1 MKTIDE
7 SLQEFENIADSIDIF
22 ISTDCNESDTRSKII
37 DSYLLKVLGWDERD
51 IKREGHLDSGFFDYK
66 VSCPSLSF
74 VIEAKRVFKDFILPS
89 GHRTTKFK
97 SIYKEN
103 EDVINQIRSYCGDI
117 GLQYGIIT
125 NGKQFI
131 IGKLF
136 NTDGTDWKENK
147 CLLFHNQED
156 IRKRFVEFY
165 ENMSKNSLINNGGFK
180 FDYSPIETQAKTILS
195 TLLHRDKEIDRNN
208 LSAQVTPLIDKF
220 FGEIF
225 SSEIEEDEN
234 FIKECFVENKEIK
247 KNRDEIERLFADKVP
262 EITNVVKAVNTKSIV
277 SQISEEI
284 NLDNINIKNP
294 TPPKP
299 IIIIGT
305 KGAGKTTFINHLF
318 KTKDEE
324 FEENHLVVYIDFR
337 EFYEVNHVFS
347 PSTLSKEIYSKLI
360 EKYETLELH
369 KLTALKRI
377 YQKEIRQNNE
387 SIWLYAQ
394 DKEEIYSPLLSM
406 FLSEKL
412 NDHTKH
418 LEYLNNYLIR
428 DRRKRIIVVIDNADQ
443 YPIKIQEQIFLF
455 AHSLSRT
462 SNCGIIFSLR
472 EGYYYKWR
480 NKTPFD
486 AYESNVYH
494 ITAPKYSEVLLKRI
508 DFTLSHLNNLE
519 GTSNSVTR
527 TGLKIEMS
535 NQSVIEFLSGLK
547 DSLFSDNNND
557 LIDFLSFTTY
567 PNIREGLRIFKQF
580 LTSGHTN
587 VSDYVLR
594 EVYKESNRK
603 NKQVIPIHEFVKSL
617 GLQNKLYY
625 NSEYSIIYNIFI
637 PPKESNDHF
646 INYFILKYFFD
657 TYETKGI
664 ANKYLVFED
673 VISLFK
679 DFGYRTNILLHSIEK
694 LIEFD
699 LLESEDYI
707 SDIEVSKYK
716 SNVNLCITSKGYYY
730 YKALIQRFHYIDL
743 VLQDTPIFSQEYFE
757 KLKEKFPESDPIG
770 NRNLSERVKS
780 VRLFINYLIE
790 QETKQTTSIISTF
803 GKPTEYLNDAL
814 KIDISKIE
822 SKLESILEYKEDN

>member
-1 MKTIDE
+1 MTLDE
-7 SLQEFENIADSIDIF
+7 SLQEFENIIGEIEVF
-22 ISTDCNESDTRSKII
+22 TNTDCNESDTRSKII
-37 DSYLLKVLGWDERD
+37 DSYLFKILGWDEKD
-51 IKREGHLDSGFFDYK
+51 ISREGHIESGFFDYR
-66 VSCPSLSF
+66 VSCPSISF
-74 VIEAKRVFKDFILPS
+74 VIEAKRVYQEFVLPS
-89 GHRTTKFK
+89 GHRSAKFK

-103 EDVINQIRSYCGDI
+103 TNVIKQIRSYCGDI

-136 NTDGTDWKENK
+136 NSDGTDWKENN
-147 CLLFHNQED
+147 CLIFHNIED
-156 IRKRFVEFY
+156 IRNRFIEFY
-165 ENMSKNSLINNGGFK
+165 ENTSKYALINNGGFK
-180 FDYSPIETQAKTILS
+180 FDYLPIDTEAKTILS
-195 TLLHRDKEIDRNN
+195 SLLHRDKEIDRNN
-208 LSAQVTPLIDKF
+208 LSAQITPLIDKF

-225 SSEIEEDEN
+225 SSEIEENEN
-234 FIKECFVENKEIK
+234 FIRECFVENKEIK

-277 SQISEEI
+277 SQISHEI
-284 NLDNINIKNP
+284 NLDVINIKNP
-294 TPPKP
+294 SPPKP

-337 EFYEVNHVFS
+337 EFYEVNHDFS
-347 PSTLSKEIYSKLI
+347 PKEISKEIYNKLI
-360 EKYETLELH
+360 EKYESLELH

-377 YQKEIRQNNE
+377 YQKEIKQYNE
-387 SIWLYAQ
+387 SIWAYAQ
-394 DKEEIYSPLLSM
+394 DNEDIYLPLLST
-406 FLSEKL
+406 FLAAKL
-412 NDHTKH
+412 NDYSKH

-443 YPIKIQEQIFLF
+443 YTISIQERIFLF

-462 SNCGIIFSLR
+462 SNCGVIFSLR

-508 DFTLSHLNNLE
+508 DFTLRHLNNIE
-519 GTSNSVTR
+519 GTSSSITR
-527 TGLKIEMS
+527 KGLKIEMS

-547 DSLFSDNNND
+547 DSLFSESNND

-580 LTSGHTN
+580 LISGHTD

-594 EVYKESNRK
+594 EIYKESNRK

-625 NSEYSIIYNIFI
+625 NSEYSIISNIFI
-637 PPKESNDHF
+637 PPKDSNDHF
-646 INYFILKYFFD
+646 INYFVLKCFYD

-664 ANKYLVFED
+664 ANKFLVFD
-673 VISLFK
+673 YVVSLFK
-679 DFGYRTNILLHSIEK
+679 DFGYRTNIVVYSIEK

-699 LLESEDYI
+699 LLESEDNV
-707 SDIEVSKYK
+707 SDVELNQLNN
-716 SNVNLCITSKGYYY
+716 NVNLCITSKGYYY
-730 YKALIQRFHYIDL
+730 YKELIKRFHYIDL
-743 VLQDTPIFSQEYFE
+743 VLQDTPVFSQEHFE
-757 KLKEKFPESDPIG
+757 KIKMTFPESDSIG
-770 NRNLSERVKS
+770 NRNLSGRLKTVK
-780 VRLFINYLIE
+780 LFIDYLLE
-790 QETKQTTSIISTF
+790 QETKQTTSIINTF
-803 GKPTEYLNDAL
+803 GKPIEYISETLN
-814 KIDISKIE
+814 IDINRIE
-822 SKLESILEYKEDN
+822 GILEYKEVSLK